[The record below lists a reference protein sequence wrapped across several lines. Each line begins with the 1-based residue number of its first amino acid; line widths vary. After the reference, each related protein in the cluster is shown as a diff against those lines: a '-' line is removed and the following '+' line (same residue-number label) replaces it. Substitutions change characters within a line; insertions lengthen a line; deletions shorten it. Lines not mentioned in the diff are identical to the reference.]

1 MTFVARPEPVLR
13 DSFGR
18 VATDL
23 RISLTDKCSLRCTYC
38 MPAEGLDWL
47 TRTERLSDDEIVRLA
62 EVFVGLGVTSV
73 RLTGGEPLVHRSVVD
88 VVSRLAALEPRP
100 ELSLTTNGISLDR
113 FAAPLLAA
121 GLDRVNIS
129 LDTLDPARFKELTR
143 RDRLADVLDGIAA
156 AAAAGL
162 RPVKINTVLMRD
174 SQPRRGAGA
183 AAVGAAVGLPVALH
197 RAHAARR
204 RPHLVADDD
213 GHRRRDPRTA
223 RRTTSSS
230 SRAGTTAT
238 RRPRSSTWSTARSAT
253 VGRPVP
259 ARVGIIASVTRPF
272 CRDCDRLRLTAD
284 GQLRTCLF
292 AHGETDLRGPLRAG
306 ASDAELAE
314 LIRTAVAGKQA
325 GHGIDAADFVQPDAH
340 HVGHRRLT
348 LIRRRIPM
356 RRSVRLRSDA
366 QAVGRRRGR
375 AGSRATARKSAR
387 WSAWSSQASQ
397 CLTRAASCSSGCA
410 SAGRSWR
417 RRGSP
422 SPSSAAASGVLV

>member
-1 MTFVARPEPVLR
+1 MTFVAPPEPVLR

-47 TRTERLSDDEIVRLA
+47 TRTERLSDDEIVKLA
-62 EVFVGLGVTSV
+62 EVFVSLGVTSV

-88 VVSRLAALEPRP
+88 VVSRLTALEPRP

-121 GLDRVNIS
+121 GLDRVNVS
-129 LDTLDPARFKELTR
+129 LDTLDRARFQELTR

-162 RPVKINTVLMRD
+162 SPVKINTVLMRG
-174 SQPRRGAGA
+174 SNLAEAPS
-183 AAVGAAVGLPVALH
+183 LLLWALQSGYRLRFIEH
-197 RAHAARR
+197 MPLDAD
-204 RPHLVADDD
+204 HLWS
-213 GHRRRDPRTA
+213 
-223 RRTTSSS
+223 RTTMVT
-230 SRAGTTAT
+230 AGEILELLGEHFVLA
-238 RRPRSSTWSTARSAT
+238 PRGHHGNAPAEEFEVLDGPERDTWADS
-253 VGRPVP
+253 VP
-259 ARVGIIASVTRPF
+259 AGVGIIASVTRPF

-306 ASDAELAE
+306 ATDAELAE

-325 GHGIDAADFVQPDAH
+325 GHGIAAADFVQPK
-340 HVGHRRLT
+340 RT
-348 LIRRRIPM
+348 M
-356 RRSVRLRSDA
+356 
-366 QAVGRRRGR
+366 
-375 AGSRATARKSAR
+375 SAI
-387 WSAWSSQASQ
+387 
-397 CLTRAASCSSGCA
+397 G
-410 SAGRSWR
+410 G
-417 RRGSP
+417 
-422 SPSSAAASGVLV
+422 